1 MARFAHFPAGV
12 RSVAIIAAAAA
23 FVLTGC
29 SGSSDQPGYT
39 PHPDVFALPR
49 RIAVSVAP
57 FESLEQAL
65 SAEPTVDWLRDS
77 RSSNAVTLAFAAGEI
92 SDHLKLVNLTT
103 TIDTGSSNGG
113 PAILLS
119 LRDYGT
125 VASASATGS
134 RVDYEALGDQGYAI
148 VPVDGSIVITANTR
162 QGLLYGAYSFLE
174 QLGFAWYDPYET
186 QVPSRSTLEGLLRW
200 RSIQAVPRLRL
211 RGFWIY
217 GDQPVPDEFALWAAR
232 NKLNLGGR
240 ARLALQKKLGLK
252 GWGGHHDLLQQEFSR
267 EGLFEEHP
275 DWFALIGGVR
285 RPVEADPPDV
295 YYNPAFWNPEVAD
308 YFADRIVER
317 LESGDLRDI
326 DVLNVWP
333 ADDRLNRFDQSEE
346 ALAVGNETDNMLLF
360 YGNVASR
367 LELAVAAGRLSRPVT
382 LAGISYFKTQEP
394 PTNKAVL
401 SALETRK
408 YLHVF
413 SPLERDWS
421 GPIETDLVN
430 REANRVFLSDID
442 SWGSLANLEYGVVDY
457 HNLSAYGALG
467 LSDFPH
473 FARNFETLIRGRDAL
488 YAYMHPIL
496 RNPGPRRI
504 TNLLLAQ
511 LSWKELS
518 GSIATPEERAEA
530 LIDSYFS
537 RRYGL
542 YAEEWRAVH
551 ELMSLSV
558 ENAKELFGMNSLYW
572 VLFQE
577 QIWNPP
583 FYSRAEAA
591 AYISRYRAGGIQDLP
606 TAFPGLQTVRASFRG
621 LDESIRLQITAL
633 DRSAALLAQSLP
645 LDVRRRMES
654 DLVWFEATAS
664 RYRLMAAT
672 SDFVWAREHGL
683 DFEEPRQRIAR
694 ELAFLGQTPTLGDT
708 VSPVNQTLFLDFHSQ
723 LAGLP

>member
-1 MARFAHFPAGV
+1 MARFAYLPASVGG
-12 RSVAIIAAAAA
+12 VAIIAAAAA

-65 SAEPTVDWLRDS
+65 SAEPTVDWLHDS
-77 RSSNAVTLAFAAGEI
+77 QSSNAVTLSFAAREI
-92 SDHLKLVNLTT
+92 CDHLALVNLTT
-103 TIDTGSSNGG
+103 TIDTSSSDGG

-125 VASASATGS
+125 AASASATGG

-186 QVPSRSTLEGLLRW
+186 RVPSRSTLEGLLRW

-267 EGLFEEHP
+267 DGLFEEHP

-295 YYNPAFWNPEVAD
+295 YYNPAFWNPAVAD

-333 ADDRLNRFDQSEE
+333 ADDRFNRFDQSEE

-382 LAGISYFKTQEP
+382 LAGISYFNQSCRLECARNQK
-394 PTNKAVL
+394 L
-401 SALETRK
+401 SA
-408 YLHVF
+408 
-413 SPLERDWS
+413 
-421 GPIETDLVN
+421 
-430 REANRVFLSDID
+430 RV
-442 SWGSLANLEYGVVDY
+442 LAV
-457 HNLSAYGALG
+457 GARL
-467 LSDFPH
+467 
-473 FARNFETLIRGRDAL
+473 
-488 YAYMHPIL
+488 
-496 RNPGPRRI
+496 
-504 TNLLLAQ
+504 
-511 LSWKELS
+511 
-518 GSIATPEERAEA
+518 
-530 LIDSYFS
+530 
-537 RRYGL
+537 
-542 YAEEWRAVH
+542 
-551 ELMSLSV
+551 
-558 ENAKELFGMNSLYW
+558 
-572 VLFQE
+572 
-577 QIWNPP
+577 
-583 FYSRAEAA
+583 
-591 AYISRYRAGGIQDLP
+591 
-606 TAFPGLQTVRASFRG
+606 VRASRGRSCEPGDESGISVGHRVMGILGQSGIWGRG
-621 LDESIRLQITAL
+621 LPQSERV
-633 DRSAALLAQSLP
+633 RSSWAQRFSELRP
-645 LDVRRRMES
+645 ELRDADPWPRCT
-654 DLVWFEATAS
+654 LCLHAS
-664 RYRLMAAT
+664 YSAQPGPT
-672 SDFVWAREHGL
+672 SDNESSSRATVLEGTF
-683 DFEEPRQRIAR
+683 RQHC
-694 ELAFLGQTPTLGDT
+694 
-708 VSPVNQTLFLDFHSQ
+708 HSRR
-723 LAGLP
+723 AGRGADR